1 MLLKEEE
8 IKSHLR
14 LDDGLYSDGDFL
26 KLLAQAVQ
34 KRTETYLNR
43 KLYAPEE
50 TIPEDDPDGMHL
62 TDDVRLAMLM
72 LVSHFYE
79 NRSTITDVEKLETPN
94 EFQMACWPLQDCP
107 TMKIRQSQT
116 SATYLLPDPGELNR
130 RIKIRLRVDEPTA
143 DFGTEPTYTESFD
156 VWAKVAQPALPLI
169 RAQCRQKISLRI
181 ILRSVSVTTSRQ
193 IMRWFITVRS
203 TGSGEYAT

>member
-26 KLLAQAVQ
+26 QLLAQAVQ

-79 NRSTITDVEKLETPN
+79 NRSASTDVEKLETP
-94 EFQMACWPLQDCP
+94 
-107 TMKIRQSQT
+107 
-116 SATYLLPDPGELNR
+116 
-130 RIKIRLRVDEPTA
+130 V
-143 DFGTEPTYTESFD
+143 SF
-156 VWAKVAQPALPLI
+156 
-169 RAQCRQKISLRI
+169 
-181 ILRSVSVTTSRQ
+181 
-193 IMRWFITVRS
+193 RWL
-203 TGSGEYAT
+203 

>member
-34 KRTETYLNR
+34 KKTETYLNR

-72 LVSHFYE
+72 L
-79 NRSTITDVEKLETPN
+79 
-94 EFQMACWPLQDCP
+94 
-107 TMKIRQSQT
+107 
-116 SATYLLPDPGELNR
+116 
-130 RIKIRLRVDEPTA
+130 
-143 DFGTEPTYTESFD
+143 
-156 VWAKVAQPALPLI
+156 
-169 RAQCRQKISLRI
+169 
-181 ILRSVSVTTSRQ
+181 
-193 IMRWFITVRS
+193 
-203 TGSGEYAT
+203 

>member
-26 KLLAQAVQ
+26 QLLAQAVQ

-43 KLYAPEE
+43 KLYAPDE
-50 TIPEDDPDGMHL
+50 TIPEDDPDGIHL

-79 NRSTITDVEKLETPN
+79 NRSASTNVEKLETPVS
-94 EFQMACWPLQDCP
+94 FRWLAGPYRIVPL
-107 TMKIRQSQT
+107 
-116 SATYLLPDPGELNR
+116 
-130 RIKIRLRVDEPTA
+130 
-143 DFGTEPTYTESFD
+143 
-156 VWAKVAQPALPLI
+156 
-169 RAQCRQKISLRI
+169 
-181 ILRSVSVTTSRQ
+181 
-193 IMRWFITVRS
+193 
-203 TGSGEYAT
+203 

>member
-50 TIPEDDPDGMHL
+50 
-62 TDDVRLAMLM
+62 
-72 LVSHFYE
+72 
-79 NRSTITDVEKLETPN
+79 
-94 EFQMACWPLQDCP
+94 
-107 TMKIRQSQT
+107 
-116 SATYLLPDPGELNR
+116 
-130 RIKIRLRVDEPTA
+130 
-143 DFGTEPTYTESFD
+143 
-156 VWAKVAQPALPLI
+156 
-169 RAQCRQKISLRI
+169 
-181 ILRSVSVTTSRQ
+181 
-193 IMRWFITVRS
+193 
-203 TGSGEYAT
+203 

>member
-79 NRSTITDVEKLETPN
+79 NRSTI
-94 EFQMACWPLQDCP
+94 
-107 TMKIRQSQT
+107 
-116 SATYLLPDPGELNR
+116 
-130 RIKIRLRVDEPTA
+130 
-143 DFGTEPTYTESFD
+143 
-156 VWAKVAQPALPLI
+156 
-169 RAQCRQKISLRI
+169 
-181 ILRSVSVTTSRQ
+181 VSVN
-193 IMRWFITVRS
+193 
-203 TGSGEYAT
+203 GAPY

>member
-34 KRTETYLNR
+34 TRTETYLNR

-62 TDDVRLAMLM
+62 TDDVSSGNA
-72 LVSHFYE
+72 
-79 NRSTITDVEKLETPN
+79 D
-94 EFQMACWPLQDCP
+94 AG
-107 TMKIRQSQT
+107 QSF
-116 SATYLLPDPGELNR
+116 L
-130 RIKIRLRVDEPTA
+130 
-143 DFGTEPTYTESFD
+143 
-156 VWAKVAQPALPLI
+156 
-169 RAQCRQKISLRI
+169 
-181 ILRSVSVTTSRQ
+181 
-193 IMRWFITVRS
+193 
-203 TGSGEYAT
+203 